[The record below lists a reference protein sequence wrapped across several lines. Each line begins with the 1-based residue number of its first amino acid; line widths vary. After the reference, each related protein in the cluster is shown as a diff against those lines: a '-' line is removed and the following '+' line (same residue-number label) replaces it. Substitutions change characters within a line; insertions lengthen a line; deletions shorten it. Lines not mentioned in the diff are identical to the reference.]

1 MDKIYIQ
8 TYSVIRDYMQDF
20 RGTMKRI
27 AETGYDGVEFAAG
40 YGGLNAHEL
49 KAFLDE
55 IGLKAISTHV
65 GLDNAE
71 ENIDIMAEIGAQY
84 LICPGAHMP
93 DLASTLE
100 VAKRLNEI
108 GAKAKACGLKFGYH
122 NHTQE
127 FAKIG
132 DRYLLEIIMDL
143 TDPDLV
149 KFQIDVGWATCA
161 GIDVPAF
168 LIKHAGRICSIHVKE
183 TDTVTGVEKPLDW
196 ASFPKDENGRPIL
209 PKEIIEERERIA
221 ATDCP
226 TGKGIIDWVNI
237 KKLAD
242 QAGAGSY
249 VIERE
254 WDYKGDD
261 IFGCVKEDVESLRK
275 ILE

>member
-20 RGTMKRI
+20 RGAMKRI

-127 FAKIG
+127 FNEYDGKYCLDI
-132 DRYLLEIIMDL
+132 LMEN
-143 TDPDLV
+143 TDPDKVIMEL
-149 KFQIDVGWATCA
+149 DVGWASCA
-161 GIDVPAF
+161 GINVVDY
-168 LIKHAGRICSIHVKE
+168 INKHAGRVELIHAKE
-183 TDTVTGVEKPLDW
+183 CNQVVGVQPMVDW
-196 ASFPKDENGRPIL
+196 NDFPKDENGHPVL
-209 PKEIIEERERIA
+209 PDWLKEMMHKGDIANGPTGQGIFDWKLLKQTADAQGTKAYIVEREYDYQGDIWKCIA
-221 ATDCP
+221 ED
-226 TGKGIIDWVNI
+226 
-237 KKLAD
+237 LA
-242 QAGAGSY
+242 Y
-249 VIERE
+249 
-254 WDYKGDD
+254 
-261 IFGCVKEDVESLRK
+261 LRT
-275 ILE
+275 I